1 MNANQALGMLAPA
14 PRFLVACDPLAA
26 HPYGPSFRSHHED
39 IRMAKEGSVAPK
51 ERVNIVYKPA
61 TDGAEEVELPL
72 KILAMGDYTGRKDDR
87 ALEDRK
93 PINIDKDNF
102 NEVMEKHELGVDL
115 NVSDKL
121 SGSEGELAVSLK
133 FKNLK
138 DFTPEG
144 VAQQVPELKKLL
156 ELRAALT
163 ALKGPLGN
171 RPAFR
176 KQMQDLLDNET
187 SRKQLMEEL
196 GMAEGGE
203 GKGGE

>member
-1 MNANQALGMLAPA
+1 
-14 PRFLVACDPLAA
+14 
-26 HPYGPSFRSHHED
+26 
-39 IRMAKEGSVAPK
+39 MAKEGSVAPK

-61 TDGAEEVELPL
+61 TEGAEEVELPL

-93 PINIDKDNF
+93 PINVDKDNF
-102 NEVMEKHELGVDL
+102 NEVMEKHELGVDM
-115 NVSDKL
+115 NVPDKL

-144 VAQQVPELKKLL
+144 VAGQVPELKKLL

-176 KQMQDLLDNET
+176 KQMQDLLDNDA
-187 SRKQLMEEL
+187 SRKKLMEEL
-196 GMAEGGE
+196 GMGEGG
-203 GKGGE
+203 GNKGE

>member
-1 MNANQALGMLAPA
+1 
-14 PRFLVACDPLAA
+14 
-26 HPYGPSFRSHHED
+26 
-39 IRMAKEGSVAPK
+39 MAKEGSVAPK

-72 KILAMGDYTGRKDDR
+72 KILAIGDYTGRADDR

-115 NVSDKL
+115 NVADKL
-121 SGSEGELAVSLK
+121 SGTEDGAEMAVSLK

-176 KQMQDLLDNET
+176 KQLQNLLDDES
-187 SRKQLMEEL
+187 SRKKLMEEL
-196 GMAEGGE
+196 GMGEGGGE
-203 GKGGE
+203 GGGS

>member
-1 MNANQALGMLAPA
+1 MP
-14 PRFLVACDPLAA
+14 
-26 HPYGPSFRSHHED
+26 
-39 IRMAKEGSVAPK
+39 KEGSVAPK

-72 KILAMGDYTGRKDDR
+72 KILAIGDYTGRADDR
-87 ALEDRK
+87 TVEDRK

-115 NVSDKL
+115 TVPDEL
-121 SGSEGELAVSLK
+121 SGTADAELAVSLK

-144 VAQQVPELKKLL
+144 VAGQVPELRKLL
-156 ELRAALT
+156 ELRNALT

-176 KQMQDLLDNET
+176 KQLQSVLGDET
-187 SRKQLMEEL
+187 SRKKLMEEL
-196 GMAEGGE
+196 GMGE
-203 GKGGE
+203 GKSEGGGGE

>member
-1 MNANQALGMLAPA
+1 MP
-14 PRFLVACDPLAA
+14 
-26 HPYGPSFRSHHED
+26 
-39 IRMAKEGSVAPK
+39 KEGSVAPK

-72 KILAMGDYTGRKDDR
+72 KILAIGDYTGREDKR
-87 ALEDRK
+87 TLEDRK

-102 NEVMEKHELGVDL
+102 SEVMEKHELGADL
-115 NVSDKL
+115 NVPDQL
-121 SGSEGELAVSLK
+121 SGTEDAELAVSLK

-144 VAQQVPELKKLL
+144 VANQVPELKKLL
-156 ELRAALT
+156 ELRNALT

-176 KQMQDLLDNET
+176 KQMQNLLGDEG
-187 SRKQLMEEL
+187 SRKKLMDEL
-196 GMAEGGE
+196 GMGEGGGE
-203 GKGGE
+203 GGGE